1 MDELE
6 ISQEE
11 LSRLSPGDQQ
21 QLQVFVQSEVQKAT
35 IQKTVHELTET
46 CFKKCIV
53 GSISSGKLAGKEET
67 CMANCVDRFMDS
79 NLALLKHLDR
89 LRTSQ

>member
-35 IQKTVHELTET
+35 IQKSTL
-46 CFKKCIV
+46 
-53 GSISSGKLAGKEET
+53 L
-67 CMANCVDRFMDS
+67 
-79 NLALLKHLDR
+79 NLLL
-89 LRTSQ
+89 